1 MKIEGLI
8 PVIVA
13 VLGLGMYLLGDRDRE
28 RPHPKVVELG
38 RLMFFA
44 GLFVWLL
51 AHATRSVSLP

>member
-1 MKIEGLI
+1 
-8 PVIVA
+8 
-13 VLGLGMYLLGDRDRE
+13 MYLLGDRDRE